1 MKNVLLVL
9 LILVSLSI
17 TAQNTG
23 SIKGVVTDSLS
34 KKIIPYV
41 VVELIDTTNKK
52 RIEFTGELG
61 EYTFT
66 NVPEGVYTLVFMHL
80 GMVPIRCRDVIVIP
94 DKTTFVSF
102 SMAEPKW
109 IICGGPVIRGP
120 YNLEDN
126 PSSTT
131 YYGDDIRKMA
141 VPR

>member
-34 KKIIPYV
+34 KKVIPNV

-52 RIEFTGELG
+52 RIEFTTELG

-66 NVPEGVYTLVFMHL
+66 NVPVGIYTLTFTHF
-80 GMVPIRCRDVIVIP
+80 GMVPIRCLDVSVTAN
-94 DKTTFVSF
+94 KTTFVSF
-102 SMAEPKW
+102 SMAQPKW
-109 IICGGPVIRGP
+109 IICGGPVIPGP

-131 YYGDDIRKMA
+131 FKGDDIRKMA